1 MDQALETIAKKE
13 GEVTPLPVQVRRRY
27 SSIGLDLGTAQVKLI
42 QLKREK
48 RNIALHQLGIYGLPE
63 GAVTAGGITEPDL
76 LAGRIAWILKRR
88 RFHKNRVN
96 LCIGGQAV
104 ILRHVQL
111 PKMAPRE
118 IPVALR
124 FEAEKKIMIPL
135 EEAVMDYVILGE
147 QLVDGN
153 ELLDIAVVA
162 APKDVV
168 NDYLQVVLG
177 AGLYPDVIEIES
189 FALQRVLPYFWSTYA
204 GHEKE
209 ALMILDIGGE
219 SSNLVVIEQGSF
231 SFART
236 LNIGVN
242 RFCEQ
247 IAEMREVSVD
257 AARRL
262 LFGSDPFTVEGVQE
276 AADELV
282 TQIRRSL
289 EFYLY
294 NVEHGSKEIKTLFLC
309 GGGSSIDRLPSFL
322 GFELKV
328 EPKVL
333 SPFEFVQSGSRF
345 IQKDLVREGHM
356 LNIATG
362 LALRGWVR

>member
-1 MDQALETIAKKE
+1 MDKPMAAIVE
-13 GEVTPLPVQVRRRY
+13 GRQIGAPPPMRFRRRY
-27 SSIGLDLGTAQVKLI
+27 SSIGLDLGTSQVKLI
-42 QLKREK
+42 QFKREK
-48 RNIALHQLGIYGLPE
+48 GRIGLHQFGIYDLPE
-63 GAVTAGGITEPDL
+63 GAVTAGRITDSEQIIE
-76 LAGRIAWILKRR
+76 RIAWILKRR
-88 RFHKNRVN
+88 RFHKNRAN

-118 IPVALR
+118 LPAAMR
-124 FEAEKKIMIPL
+124 FEAEKRIMIPL
-135 EEAVMDYVILGE
+135 DEAVMDYVVLGE
-147 QLVDGN
+147 RLVDGN
-153 ELLDIAVVA
+153 ELLDLAVVA

-168 NDYLQVVLG
+168 NDYLEVVLK
-177 AGLYPDVIEIES
+177 AGLHPDVIEIES
-189 FALQRVLPYFWSTYA
+189 FALQRVLPYFRIAYGGREA
-204 GHEKE
+204 E
-209 ALMILDIGGE
+209 ALMLLDIGGE
-219 SSNLVVIEQGSF
+219 SSNLVVIEQGNF

-236 LNIGVN
+236 LNVGVN
-242 RFCEQ
+242 RFCEN
-247 IAEMREVSVD
+247 ISRSRDTSLD

-294 NVEHGSKEIKTLFLC
+294 NVEHGSKEIKTLLMC

-328 EPKVL
+328 EPVIL
-333 SPFEFVQSGSRF
+333 NPFEFIQSSSKF
-345 IQKDLVREGHM
+345 IQKDLERDGH
-356 LNIATG
+356 LLSIATG